1 VRAGLIGASSASKR
15 QWERSG
21 GGVTGVAAPSGRER
35 GQAMVDKRAAWARVR
50 GADGRFVGKAED
62 AGEPRAAGKR
72 SAAAFDRFLA
82 QLAVSAHVEQAAAE
96 AGLALDTLHERR
108 RRDPAFAQGWRA
120 AVLTGYDRIEAALI
134 RRALGQPDAPGAK
147 LDVQLALALLTKHRP
162 AVERAAKE
170 AKEAGFRAPRDVA
183 EAVLLGKLKA
193 YAKANGL
200 SPPTARNEDAA

>member
-1 VRAGLIGASSASKR
+1 
-15 QWERSG
+15 
-21 GGVTGVAAPSGRER
+21 
-35 GQAMVDKRAAWARVR
+35 MVDKRAAWARVR
-50 GADGRFVGKAED
+50 GANGRFVGKAGD
-62 AGEPRAAGKR
+62 AGEPRGIGKPT
-72 SAAAFDRFLA
+72 AAAFERFLA

-96 AGLALDTLHERR
+96 AGLALGVLHDRR
-108 RRDPAFAQGWRA
+108 RRDPAFAQAWRA

-162 AVERAAKE
+162 EVERAAKD
-170 AKEAGFRAPRDVA
+170 AKDASFRAPRDVA

-200 SPPTARNEDAA
+200 SPPTASAEGTSDESRA